1 MKMVK
6 KQKISLLVGTRPNI
20 VKISQF
26 RRVFSTYDNLE
37 LKIIHSNQH
46 YSESVSSIFFTQFG
60 IEADAILPHFDGHA
74 SAHLGHIIQHLT
86 LELTNDIPELLIVVG
101 DVNSTLAGAIVGNKL
116 GIKLAHL
123 ESGLRSYD
131 RQMPEEIN
139 RIIVDELSDYFF
151 VTEQSGL
158 ENLKRE
164 GKNMEHVFFVGNTMI
179 DSLSAFNKE
188 IHSKKFTFNYDQ
200 SRPYLAMTLHR
211 PSNVDNEAGL
221 LKILALLKH
230 CSQYFQ
236 VIFPMHPRTKK
247 NIDLFNLKDEFEA
260 IDQVV
265 YTDPLDYFTFQKL
278 IANSNG
284 VITDSGGIQEET
296 TFIGIPCVTLRE
308 NTERP
313 ITIDIGTNELMD
325 FDPPSILNKLKE
337 LGSRDNQVPPLW
349 DGNATQRI
357 AEKLN
362 EIYSA

>member
-1 MKMVK
+1 MKKKVK
-6 KQKISLLVGTRPNI
+6 IVLLVGTRPNI

-26 RRVFSTYDNLE
+26 RRVFSQFENFE

-46 YSESVSSIFFTQFG
+46 YSESVSSVFFTQFG
-60 IEADAILPHFDGHA
+60 IEADAILPHYSGNA
-74 SAHLGHIIQHLT
+74 SAHMGHIIEHLT
-86 LELTNDIPELLIVVG
+86 MELMKDIPELLIVVG

-116 GIKLAHL
+116 GVKLAHL

-151 VTEQSGL
+151 VTEQSGWD
-158 ENLKRE
+158 NLKE
-164 GKNMEHVFFVGNTMI
+164 DGKDMNNVFFVGNTMI
-179 DSLSAFNKE
+179 DSLKAFEKE
-188 IHSKKFTFNYDQ
+188 IHTKKFSFNYDQ
-200 SRPYLAMTLHR
+200 SKPYLAMTLHR
-211 PSNVDNEAGL
+211 PSNVDNEKGL
-221 LKILALLKH
+221 LKVLALLKH
-230 CSQYFQ
+230 CSQHFQ

-247 NIDLFNLKDEFEA
+247 NIDLFNLTKDFDDVKE
-260 IDQVV
+260 VV
-265 YTDPLDYFTFQKL
+265 YTEPLDYFTFQKL
-278 IANSNG
+278 IACADG

-296 TFIGIPCVTLRE
+296 TFIGVPCVTLRE

-313 ITIDIGTNELMD
+313 ITIDIGTNELMN
-325 FDPPSILNKLKE
+325 FDPPGILKKLIE
-337 LGSRDNQVPPLW
+337 LGCRKNQVPPLW

>member
-1 MKMVK
+1 MKKVK
-6 KQKISLLVGTRPNI
+6 IVLLVGTRPNI

-26 RRVFSTYDNLE
+26 RRIFSQFENFD

-46 YSESVSSIFFTQFG
+46 FSESVSSVFFTQFG
-60 IEADAILPHFDGHA
+60 IEADLILPQFRGNA
-74 SAHLGHIIQHLT
+74 SAHMGHIIQHLT
-86 LELTNDIPELLIVVG
+86 LELIRDIPDLLIVVG

-151 VTEQSGL
+151 VTEQSGWD
-158 ENLKRE
+158 NLKEE
-164 GKNMEHVFFVGNTMI
+164 GKDMNNVFFVGNTMI
-179 DSLSAFNKE
+179 DSLKAFNKE
-188 IHSKKFTFNYDQ
+188 IHSKKFSFTYDED
-200 SRPYLAMTLHR
+200 RPYLVMTLHR
-211 PSNVDNEAGL
+211 PSNVDNKEGL
-221 LKILALLKH
+221 LKILSLLKH
-230 CSQYFQ
+230 CSENFQ

-247 NIDLFNLKDEFEA
+247 NIDNFNLIEDFKAVKE
-260 IDQVV
+260 VL

-278 IANSNG
+278 IACSEG

-325 FDPPSILNKLKE
+325 FDPPGILKKLKE
-337 LGSRDNQVPPLW
+337 LGSKPNEVPPLW

-362 EIYSA
+362 EIFPKR

>member
-1 MKMVK
+1 MKKVK
-6 KQKISLLVGTRPNI
+6 IVLLVGTRPNI

-26 RRVFSTYDNLE
+26 RRIFSQFENFD

-46 YSESVSSIFFTQFG
+46 FSESVSSVFFTQFG
-60 IEADAILPHFDGHA
+60 IEADLILPQFRGNA
-74 SAHLGHIIQHLT
+74 SAHMGYIIQHLT
-86 LELTNDIPELLIVVG
+86 LELIRDIPDLLIVVG

-151 VTEQSGL
+151 VTEQSGWD
-158 ENLKRE
+158 NLKEE
-164 GKNMEHVFFVGNTMI
+164 GKDMNNVFFVGNTMI
-179 DSLSAFNKE
+179 DSLKAFNKE
-188 IHSKKFTFNYDQ
+188 IHSKKFSFTYDED
-200 SRPYLAMTLHR
+200 RPYLVMTLHR
-211 PSNVDNEAGL
+211 PSNVDNKEGL
-221 LKILALLKH
+221 LKILSLLKH
-230 CSQYFQ
+230 CSENFQ

-247 NIDLFNLKDEFEA
+247 NIDNFNLIEDFKAVKE
-260 IDQVV
+260 VL

-278 IANSNG
+278 IACSEG

-325 FDPPSILNKLKE
+325 FDPPGILKKLKE
-337 LGSRDNQVPPLW
+337 LGSKPNEVPPLW

-362 EIYSA
+362 EIFPKR

>member
-1 MKMVK
+1 MKKVK
-6 KQKISLLVGTRPNI
+6 IVLLVGTRPNI

-26 RRVFSTYDNLE
+26 RRIFSQFENFD

-46 YSESVSSIFFTQFG
+46 FSESVSSVFFTQFG
-60 IEADAILPHFDGHA
+60 IEADLVLPQFRGNA
-74 SAHLGHIIQHLT
+74 SAHMGHIIQHLT
-86 LELTNDIPELLIVVG
+86 LELIRDIPDLLIVVG

-151 VTEQSGL
+151 VTEQSGWD
-158 ENLKRE
+158 NLKEE
-164 GKNMEHVFFVGNTMI
+164 GKDMNNVFFVGNTMI
-179 DSLSAFNKE
+179 DSLKAFNKE
-188 IHSKKFTFNYDQ
+188 IHSKKFSFTYDED
-200 SRPYLAMTLHR
+200 RPYLVMTLHR
-211 PSNVDNEAGL
+211 PSNVDNKEGL
-221 LKILALLKH
+221 LKILSLLKH
-230 CSQYFQ
+230 CSENFQ

-247 NIDLFNLKDEFEA
+247 NIDNFNLIEDFKAVKE
-260 IDQVV
+260 VL

-278 IANSNG
+278 IACSEG

-325 FDPPSILNKLKE
+325 FDPPGILKKLKE
-337 LGSRDNQVPPLW
+337 LGSKPNEVPPLW

-362 EIYSA
+362 EIFPKR

>member
-1 MKMVK
+1 MKKKVK
-6 KQKISLLVGTRPNI
+6 IVLLVGTRPNI

-26 RRVFSTYDNLE
+26 RKVFSQFKNFE

-60 IEADAILPHFDGHA
+60 IEADVILPHFQGHA
-74 SAHLGHIIQHLT
+74 SAHLGHIIQYLT
-86 LELTNDIPELLIVVG
+86 LELVSDIPNLLIVVG

-151 VTEQSGL
+151 VTEQSGWD
-158 ENLKRE
+158 NLKE
-164 GKNMEHVFFVGNTMI
+164 DGKDMNNVFFVGNTMI
-179 DSLSAFNKE
+179 DSLKAFSKE
-188 IHSKKFTFNYDQ
+188 IHSKKFSFAYDED
-200 SRPYLAMTLHR
+200 RPYLAMTLHR
-211 PSNVDNEAGL
+211 PSNVDNREGL
-221 LKILALLKH
+221 LKILSLLKH
-230 CSQYFQ
+230 CSERFQ

-247 NIDLFNLKDEFEA
+247 NIDNFNLTKDFEA
-260 IDQVV
+260 VKEVV

-278 IANSNG
+278 IACADG

-313 ITIDIGTNELMD
+313 STIDIGTNELMD
-325 FDPPSILNKLKE
+325 FDPPLILNKLKE
-337 LGSRDNQVPPLW
+337 LGSKPSQVPPLW
-349 DGNATQRI
+349 DGNATKRI

>member
-1 MKMVK
+1 M
-6 KQKISLLVGTRPNI
+6 KQKVKIVLLVGTRPNI

-26 RRVFSTYDNLE
+26 RKVFSRFENLE

-60 IEADAILPHFDGHA
+60 IEADVILPHFNGQA
-74 SAHLGHIIQHLT
+74 SAHMGHIIQHLT
-86 LELTNDIPELLIVVG
+86 MELVSDVPDLLIVVG

-151 VTEQSGL
+151 VTEQSGWD
-158 ENLKRE
+158 NLKE
-164 GKNMEHVFFVGNTMI
+164 DGKDMNNVFFVGNTMI
-179 DSLSAFNKE
+179 DSLKAFNKE
-188 IHSKKFTFNYDQ
+188 IQSKKFSFTYNED
-200 SRPYLAMTLHR
+200 RPYLAMTLHR
-211 PSNVDNEAGL
+211 PSNVDNKEGL
-221 LKILALLKH
+221 LKILSLLKH
-230 CSQYFQ
+230 CSEHFQ

-247 NIDLFNLKDEFEA
+247 NIDNFNLIKDFEA
-260 IDQVV
+260 VKGVV

-278 IANSNG
+278 IACADG

-325 FDPPSILNKLKE
+325 FDPPKILNKLKE
-337 LGSRDNQVPPLW
+337 LGSKPNQVPPLW

-362 EIYSA
+362 EIYSV